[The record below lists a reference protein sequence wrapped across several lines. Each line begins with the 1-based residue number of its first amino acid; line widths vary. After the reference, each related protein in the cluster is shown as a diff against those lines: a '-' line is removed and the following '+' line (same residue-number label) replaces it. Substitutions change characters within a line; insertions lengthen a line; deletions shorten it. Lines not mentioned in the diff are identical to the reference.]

1 MDASA
6 PKNSIPLNMTSPR
19 TPEPRKMAQ
28 HIASAQDV
36 VRSDEKPE
44 EVQIETAEISSKF
57 KFFETFKPEEKQRK
71 QFRITPPREGVV
83 QEASSDQE
91 VYHDP
96 DVVRASELLDDPTVA
111 IQSHTATKV
120 LSMFRQLEE
129 SKARESNQ
137 GLKPLKRF
145 TPPLDDGR
153 RVTNDYDSDNVT
165 NSEEDDDDDD
175 DDDEDESEDDDSEN
189 DHRPNGNYGDK
200 FDDEFLKQAQSAER
214 AKQLRAKFEKWES
227 NEIKREQNNS
237 SINLYE
243 TTDDSQVES
252 AKSIRARFESMRN
265 SGSAKE
271 TQDKVRVNRFVVSCD
286 YLIMF
291 IHNHS
296 NLIYLI
302 FIQISVRELH
312 IEKNAH

>member
-6 PKNSIPLNMTSPR
+6 PKNSTSLNMTSPR
-19 TPEPRKMAQ
+19 TPEPRKVAQFMAQ
-28 HIASAQDV
+28 AQAQNV
-36 VRSDEKPE
+36 IKSDEKQD
-44 EVQIETAEISSKF
+44 EVQIETSEISSKF

-83 QEASSDQE
+83 PEPSSDQE

-96 DVVRASELLDDPTVA
+96 DVVRGGKEVDDPEVA

-120 LSMFRQLEE
+120 LSIFKQLEE
-129 SKARESNQ
+129 SKARETNQ

-153 RVTNDYDSDNVT
+153 RIANNYDSDNVT
-165 NSEEDDDDDD
+165 NSEDE
-175 DDDEDESEDDDSEN
+175 DDEDYDDEEDSEEV
-189 DHRPNGNYGDK
+189 DSEEEHRPNGNYGDK

-243 TTDDSQVES
+243 DADDSQIES

-265 SGSAKE
+265 SDSAK
-271 TQDKVRVNRFVVSCD
+271 QSRDKIRVNRFIVS
-286 YLIMF
+286 
-291 IHNHS
+291 S
-296 NLIYLI
+296 LIYIKNSLHAYFNFILI
-302 FIQISVRELH
+302 FPVIDHPIKSQL
-312 IEKNAH
+312 